1 MSGEAVGYVYRH
13 SPYNGATFTIH
24 LAIADVV
31 NDAHEN
37 KLWMATNTIAEKT
50 RTSRSTVQ
58 RAIDRLCDDGFM
70 ELVEKATQHR
80 PAVYRFLFPAVEA
93 VWVSEHPGV
102 SSDPSGVSS
111 GTPGVS
117 PCTPGVSPRG
127 PNVNN
132 STEHKELSPSSDD
145 EDQFNEWWNLY
156 PRKTAKQD
164 ARKAWKTATKQTP
177 PADIIAATQH
187 QTTTSGSPLNRE
199 PQYVPYPA
207 SWLRA
212 GQHLDT
218 PTPQPQQQL
227 RPYDQPQRRGCDN
240 CDHTGYIHHEDPN
253 GTSWVTE
260 CECNQ

>member
-13 SPYNGATFTIH
+13 SPYNGATFNIH

-31 NDAHEN
+31 NDAHGN
-37 KLWMATNTIAEKT
+37 KLWMATDTIAEKT
-50 RTSRSTVQ
+50 RTNRRTVQ

-80 PAVYRFLFPAVEA
+80 PAIYKFLFPTVEP
-93 VWVSEHPGV
+93 VWVSEHSGV
-102 SSDPSGVSS
+102 TSDPSGVTSR
-111 GTPGVS
+111 TPGVTS
-117 PCTPGVSPRG
+117 DPPEVTPDR

-132 STEHKELSPSSDD
+132 SKERKELSPSSDD
-145 EDQFNEWWNLY
+145 EQKFDEWWAIY

-177 PADIIAATQH
+177 PADIIKATQH
-187 QTTTSGSPLNRE
+187 QTTTPGSPLNRE
-199 PQYVPYPA
+199 PNYIPYPA

-218 PTPQPQQQL
+218 PTTQPTRET
-227 RPYDQPQRRGCDN
+227 RPYDQPANTCTTCD
-240 CDHTGYIHHEDPN
+240 
-253 GTSWVTE
+253 GTRYTSHQDQQDRWYSTPCPE
-260 CECNQ
+260 CQ